1 MIGYTEFERPLQD
14 YAKGGYTLTEVDRDI
29 IPKWVRYPINNLLF
43 GAKKRNIFG
52 IFRKPVFIISQDA
65 KSGKYT
71 IYSLRK
77 EYDKAANNLASELEL
92 GYFNE
97 HYFRKALIL

>member
-1 MIGYTEFERPLQD
+1 MDTIE
-14 YAKGGYTLTEVDRDI
+14 LTDQACNSLSEKVNGDI
-29 IPKWVRYPINNLLF
+29 IPKRVKYPINKLLF

-65 KSGKYT
+65 KSGKY
-71 IYSLRK
+71 IISSLRK
-77 EYDKAANNLASELEL
+77 EYDKAVNNFASELEL
-92 GYFNE
+92 GYSNE